1 MNDFANLKTD
11 ERADV
16 FTQTASRMK
25 TSNVAIVEKDF
36 WVCYVLKHLFETE
49 TLKDKIV
56 FKGGTSLSKAFDLI
70 NRFSEDVD
78 LILDWRAL
86 GYELKEPWQPRSN
99 TQQDLFNKD
108 ANHKV
113 EKYIETVFLPA
124 INDKVG
130 KHLKEPFKFEIDPDD
145 KQTVLFLYPR
155 KYSDNAILPEV
166 RLEIGALATWTPSA
180 KTPISPYSAKYFP
193 YLFKE
198 PSIEIITVL
207 PERTFWEKIT
217 ILHRESFRPEGSP
230 LPHRYSR
237 HYYDVYC
244 MMNSPVKEKALKGLA
259 LLEKVVSFKDKFYH
273 SPWGRYDLAKPGS
286 IRLMP
291 PEHNIQA
298 LRSDYEQMLGML
310 YGVKPTFDEIMGSL
324 ARLEEEINR
333 R

>member
-1 MNDFANLKTD
+1 MNDFANLKPD

-49 TLKDKIV
+49 TLKDRIV

-86 GYELKEPWQPRSN
+86 GYDLTEPWLPRSN

-108 ANHKV
+108 ANRKA

-124 INDKVG
+124 INDKISQ
-130 KHLKEPFKFEIDPDD
+130 HLKEPFKFEIDPDD
-145 KQTVLFLYPR
+145 KQTLLFIYPR
-155 KYSDNAILPEV
+155 KFRDNAILPEV
-166 RLEIGALATWTPSA
+166 RLEIGALAAWTPSA

-193 YLFKE
+193 FLFKE
-198 PSIEIITVL
+198 SSIEIATVL
-207 PERTFWEKIT
+207 PERTFWEKTT

-244 MMNSPVKEKALKGLA
+244 MMNSPVKEKALKDLA

-273 SPWGRYDLAKPGS
+273 SPWGRYDLARPGS

-291 PEHNIQA
+291 PERNIQA

-310 YGVKPTFDEIMGSL
+310 YGDKPTFDAIMGGL
-324 ARLEEEINR
+324 ALLEKEINR
-333 R
+333 S